1 MRGKIIGVSV
11 AVILS
16 LAAILLVSTV
26 PYFILDD
33 IPIEIKE
40 GTSQKTVRTLTPTET
55 ILVPE
60 THTSE
65 TKEFKSSSIVEK
77 ISEPSLSAQS
87 FPFEAHAIIG
97 STVNQINFLKY
108 TPGNVPSTQNQAFDS
123 NHNLLTIRGIEVF
136 FIDRGTLTKTIWTIP
151 NSGIMLGGAAA
162 VDSAGNMYFGQQD
175 NIMTKLVP
183 STDTFIQVS
192 FGQPATLFY
201 QKIEI
206 SSSGEVFFRTNSDVG
221 KVNFDTGEVK
231 LWTQPIGPKDLLLDS
246 NDNMYYNELDGAGQK
261 LHRLNPTTNVLTTW
275 FIDSAKDRPSG
286 MGIDNNDNLY
296 IYVDGTNAK
305 IQKIDTTTNV
315 LEEWVV
321 PITFAVNPNRIAVDS
336 AGTVYFL
343 DALTR
348 LVPSTGKFTTWD
360 VTGRNSL
367 KNIVV
372 DSNDD
377 LWISGSG
384 VFGKIT
390 AP

>member
-1 MRGKIIGVSV
+1 MRAKIIGVSV

-33 IPIEIKE
+33 IPIEVTE
-40 GTSQKTVRTLTPTET
+40 GTSQKIVRTLTPTET

-65 TKEFKSSSIVEK
+65 IKEFKSSSIVEK

-87 FPFEAHAIIG
+87 FPFEAFAIG
-97 STVNQINFLKY
+97 TTVDRINFLKY

-123 NHNLLTIRGIEVF
+123 NHNLLTIRGVEVF
-136 FIDRGTLTKTIWTIP
+136 FIDRGSLTKTIWTIP
-151 NSGIMLGGAAA
+151 NLGIMLGGAAA
-162 VDSAGNMYFGQQD
+162 VDSAGNMYFGLDD
-175 NIMTKLVP
+175 NVMTKLVP

-192 FGQPATLFY
+192 FGQPAQLFF
-201 QKIEI
+201 QKIVI
-206 SSSGEVFFRTNSDVG
+206 SSSGEVFFRTNHDVG

-231 LWTQPIGPKDLLLDS
+231 LWTQPLLPDDLVLDS
-246 NDNMYYNELDGAGQK
+246 NDNMYYIEQYIGGQK
-261 LHRLNPTTNVLTTW
+261 LNRLNPTTNALTTW
-275 FIDSAKDRPSG
+275 FFDSATKRAFG
-286 MGIDNNDNLY
+286 MGIDNNDNIY
-296 IYVDGTNAK
+296 IYRPGTNAK

-321 PITFAVNPNRIAVDS
+321 PITGAVNPNRIAVDS

-360 VTGRNSL
+360 ISTRNSL

>member
-1 MRGKIIGVSV
+1 MRAKIIGVSV
-11 AVILS
+11 AAILS

-33 IPIEIKE
+33 IPIEVKE
-40 GTSQKTVRTLTPTET
+40 YTSQKIVRTLTPTET

-60 THTSE
+60 IHTSE
-65 TKEFKSSSIVEK
+65 TKEIKSSSIVEK
-77 ISEPSLSAQS
+77 ISEPTLSAQS
-87 FPFEAHAIIG
+87 FPFEAYAIG
-97 STVNQINFLKY
+97 NTVNQINFLKY
-108 TPGNVPSTQNQAFDS
+108 TPGNVPSTKNQAFDS
-123 NHNLLTIRGIEVF
+123 NHNLFTARGVEVF
-136 FIDRGTLTKTIWTIP
+136 FIDRSTLTKTIWTIP

-162 VDSAGNMYFGQQD
+162 VDSAGNMYFGQDD

-192 FGQPATLFY
+192 FGQPAKLFY

-221 KVNFDTGEVK
+221 KVNFDTGDVK
-231 LWTQPIGPKDLLLDS
+231 LWTQPISPNDMVLDS
-246 NDNMYYNELDGAGQK
+246 NDNMYYIELDGAGQK
-261 LHRLNPTTNVLTTW
+261 LLRLNPTTNVLTTW
-275 FIDSAKDRPSG
+275 LIDSTQPGRATALY
-286 MGIDNNDNLY
+286 IDNNDNVY
-296 IYVDGTNAK
+296 IYVPGTNAK
-305 IQKIDTTTNV
+305 IQKIDIITNV

-321 PITFAVNPNRIAVDS
+321 PITFAVTPMDIAADS

-367 KNIVV
+367 KHIVV